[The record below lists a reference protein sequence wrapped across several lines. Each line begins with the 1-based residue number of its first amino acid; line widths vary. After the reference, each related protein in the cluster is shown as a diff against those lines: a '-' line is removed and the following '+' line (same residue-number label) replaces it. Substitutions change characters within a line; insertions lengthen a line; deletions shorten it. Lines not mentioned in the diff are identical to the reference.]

1 MNRCQRLRRVL
12 ATGMVVAGVGLLVA
26 PPVVAQDQ
34 VRTQTDLLGYD
45 LQATAAPLTVRIF
58 ENFIP
63 IPADPG
69 EPQMEITT
77 SHTSARLGSGPS
89 GRAVASSVWPGPTVG
104 DGFGQL
110 TGDESQQY
118 PVRAT
123 ARYPGSGEEDWQG
136 SQTVPGVDGFGMTA
150 SARGL
155 DISAF
160 AEGGGIPGPAEA
172 LAAYGQVR
180 SESHA
185 TVEDGQAVTNA
196 IASISEV
203 RLLDGTIVLK
213 GISTNLTA
221 TSDGSEAATSGR
233 TSVGEIEVLGQPIRL
248 TDQGAEVAPTSEDE
262 ETEGEGEGDGNPLG
276 GALDPVNQ
284 IVQRLTD
291 DLVADG
297 LEKTL
302 GITIE
307 ALDHE
312 QTIDGTIGK
321 RTAGGVRIT
330 VDVQVLRDYLTPILD
345 TVPLNDVISTLPQDL
360 NDLKGLMFE
369 VLGLGPKLEFVVG
382 RGVVSA
388 SASPPFEVSAPS
400 APPAPPPPP
409 TTASGG
415 TSLPGTS
422 TSVSSPVTSNPG
434 QAPQASVAPPAT
446 TPETPALA
454 ASEPPPIFQ
463 GIPMALAALTL
474 FLAAVP
480 TYGLTNLRDH
490 AVGAGASLD
499 PPRQLPDLRGGA

>member
-1 MNRCQRLRRVL
+1 MIRFQRLRRVL

-34 VRTQTDLLGYD
+34 VRTQTELLGYD
-45 LQATAAPLTVRIF
+45 LKATAAPLTVRIF
-58 ENFIP
+58 DNFIP
-63 IPADPG
+63 IPTNPGDP
-69 EPQMEITT
+69 QFEITT

-89 GRAVASSVWPGPTVG
+89 GRAVASSVWPGPALG
-104 DGFGQL
+104 DGFDQV
-110 TGDESQQY
+110 TGDESQSW

-123 ARYPGSGEEDWQG
+123 AQYPGSGEDNWEG
-136 SQTVPGVDGFGMTA
+136 SQTVPGVENFGMTA

-160 AEGGGIPGPAEA
+160 AEGGGIPGPAEG

-185 TVEDGQAVTNA
+185 TVEDAQAVANS

-203 RLLDGTIVLK
+203 RLLEGTIVLK
-213 GISTNLTA
+213 GISTNVTA
-221 TSDGSEAATSGR
+221 TSDGSEATTSGR
-233 TSVGEIEVLGQPIRL
+233 TSVGAIEVLGQPVRL
-248 TDQGAEVAPTSEDE
+248 TDQGAEVEPPSEDE
-262 ETEGEGEGDGNPLG
+262 QDEGEGDGNPLG
-276 GALDPVNQ
+276 DALEPANQ
-284 IVQRLTD
+284 IVQRLSD

-297 LEKTL
+297 LEETL

-321 RTAGGVRIT
+321 RTAGGVRVT
-330 VDVQVLRDYLTPILD
+330 VDMQVLRDYLTPLLN
-345 TVPLNDVISTLPQDL
+345 TVALNEVISTLPNDM

-369 VLGLGPKLEFVVG
+369 VLGLGPKLEYVIG

-388 SASPPFEVSAPS
+388 SASPPFEMAAPD
-400 APPAPPPPP
+400 APPPPP
-409 TTASGG
+409 PATSPS

-422 TSVSSPVTSNPG
+422 TSVSSPVTSGPG
-434 QAPQASVAPPAT
+434 EAPQASVAPPAT
-446 TPETPALA
+446 TTSPETPALA
-454 ASEPPPIFQ
+454 ANEPPPIFQ

-480 TYGLTNLRDH
+480 TYGLTNLREH
-490 AVGAGASLD
+490 AVGTGASLE